1 MRIGDWMQTYTGERF
16 WPLDPRIEDIH
27 IRDISMALGKL
38 CRYGGHTIFFYSVAE
53 HSVLVSEYVP
63 EEYALWGLLHDASE
77 AYLSD
82 IVKPL
87 KNGLSNYKELEN
99 RIMQMVA
106 EKFKLQYPAPKIIDQ
121 IDKQILRDEQLQV
134 MNPCKYDWW
143 CTGNKPLGAEIQ
155 GWSPIQAGGKFY
167 KRFTEL
173 VILTGDQQ

>member
-82 IVKPL
+82 I
-87 KNGLSNYKELEN
+87 
-99 RIMQMVA
+99 
-106 EKFKLQYPAPKIIDQ
+106 
-121 IDKQILRDEQLQV
+121 
-134 MNPCKYDWW
+134 
-143 CTGNKPLGAEIQ
+143 EI
-155 GWSPIQAGGKFY
+155 GRAH
-167 KRFTEL
+167 
-173 VILTGDQQ
+173 V